1 MCCNK
6 RLGPQRSLGPVYL
19 CRGRAAAVLSCR
31 QAAVRGR
38 VTPYCLGTFKSKCVL
53 AVSRS
58 LVWAL
63 AGSLK
68 GSAGAPAYCG
78 REAKMQ
84 STGSQRP
91 QCSLRYHDIHCSPS
105 TIRQHEEAVPCLQ
118 AAAYQEVSDS
128 LAWQSE
134 HGISRLAHWHA
145 QYCTAMAPSRQQQGD
160 DSLACWACKRL
171 GFSGVA
177 VPARLATHSCCMTL
191 HQRCSLGFSILLL

>member
-1 MCCNK
+1 
-6 RLGPQRSLGPVYL
+6 
-19 CRGRAAAVLSCR
+19 
-31 QAAVRGR
+31 
-38 VTPYCLGTFKSKCVL
+38 
-53 AVSRS
+53 
-58 LVWAL
+58 
-63 AGSLK
+63 
-68 GSAGAPAYCG
+68 
-78 REAKMQ
+78 MQ
-84 STGSQRP
+84 STGFQRP
-91 QCSLRYHDIHCSPS
+91 QRRYHDIHCSPS

-171 GFSGVA
+171 GFSGIA